1 MIKKK
6 ENTRIFI
13 LVIFALVLSSL
24 SVFNRTNIS
33 IFFHNTYESLMS
45 RDPGFSS
52 SRNLVDKGG
61 NIDELSI
68 FERVNPL
75 ILNARSIFQHISND
89 SNKNLDN
96 IEILIKFKNYKK
108 ILDDRDSSLNKGFL
122 DNPLEVNGQI
132 KLGEEIYD
140 AKFRLKGDLYDH
152 WISNTRLS
160 LRVKLK
166 DGRTIYG
173 MNSFSIQKPRSRQ
186 HPYEQA
192 FQQVISQSSN
202 LSLNTRYAKVILN
215 GQDWGIMNIEEH
227 FSKEFLEKKQRKES
241 LIFRFSDDRKWKN
254 YEKTSHNIFS
264 PYLLSDNKL
273 HGTFYNS
280 KKYLENDH
288 YRKVFSYVMQERLLF
303 NHAHLYSIQEHMKL
317 FYSSLFWNSFHPL
330 ADHNSKYYFN
340 PFTLKLSPISSD
352 QEIFTSLKEGFTDS
366 VKDYDFNLNYRQIFK
381 FSLSEG
387 SYDDSLLKSINGM
400 KDVEIYLNEFSEIFP
415 LDEFKDASILEKNQ
429 EIVINNKDN
438 LLDKLKT
445 ISENQYKYSNDI
457 VISDKQSQDLLDFIH
472 IRHFIDGSL
481 EFYNLLPFEVKIK
494 EILLDNQPIKIEEFK
509 VPGFNKDFYSP
520 LTISSDFI
528 GVFDNRID
536 IVSVFK
542 GEERKTK
549 VYPTMIK
556 EVFNPLIKKTSLD
569 LDFLE
574 EKKTNDFFIKKGEWF
589 IDSPLVI
596 NGDLSIQAGT
606 KLIFSEDSYLIVQ
619 GSINFNGLENEEI
632 EFLPKDKNWKGFYL
646 ISEKDNKS
654 FIKNLKVRNTSA
666 TQVGILNLTGGFT
679 IYNSDILIENLYFQ
693 DSIAEDSI
701 NIVNSLVDINNLNI
715 QRSISD
721 GLDCDFCDGAI
732 KNSYVSQIGGDAIDF
747 SGSNMQIQGI
757 KIHDVKDKAISV
769 GEKSF
774 IRVYDGEFTNIGVGI
789 ASKDSS
795 ETYLS
800 NSQIRDFELFA
811 AMTYQKKMIFGS
823 ESNLYLINTDIFGE
837 NPFRSQKGTNLFVD
851 AVKISE
857 SDLNVEQMYSQGVMK
872 K

>member
-1 MIKKK
+1 
-6 ENTRIFI
+6 
-13 LVIFALVLSSL
+13 
-24 SVFNRTNIS
+24 
-33 IFFHNTYESLMS
+33 
-45 RDPGFSS
+45 
-52 SRNLVDKGG
+52 
-61 NIDELSI
+61 
-68 FERVNPL
+68 
-75 ILNARSIFQHISND
+75 
-89 SNKNLDN
+89 
-96 IEILIKFKNYKK
+96 
-108 ILDDRDSSLNKGFL
+108 
-122 DNPLEVNGQI
+122 
-132 KLGEEIYD
+132 
-140 AKFRLKGDLYDH
+140 
-152 WISNTRLS
+152 
-160 LRVKLK
+160 
-166 DGRTIYG
+166 
-173 MNSFSIQKPRSRQ
+173 
-186 HPYEQA
+186 
-192 FQQVISQSSN
+192 
-202 LSLNTRYAKVILN
+202 
-215 GQDWGIMNIEEH
+215 
-227 FSKEFLEKKQRKES
+227 
-241 LIFRFSDDRKWKN
+241 
-254 YEKTSHNIFS
+254 
-264 PYLLSDNKL
+264 
-273 HGTFYNS
+273 
-280 KKYLENDH
+280 
-288 YRKVFSYVMQERLLF
+288 
-303 NHAHLYSIQEHMKL
+303 
-317 FYSSLFWNSFHPL
+317 
-330 ADHNSKYYFN
+330 
-340 PFTLKLSPISSD
+340 
-352 QEIFTSLKEGFTDS
+352 
-366 VKDYDFNLNYRQIFK
+366 
-381 FSLSEG
+381 
-387 SYDDSLLKSINGM
+387 M

-494 EILLDNQPIKIEEFK
+494 EILLDNQPVKIEEFK
-509 VPGFNKDFYSP
+509 VPGFNKDLYSP
-520 LTISSDFI
+520 LTISTDLI

-549 VYPTMIK
+549 VYPSMIK

-574 EKKTNDFFIKKGEWF
+574 EKKTNDFFIKKGEWL
-589 IDSPLVI
+589 IDSPLII

-679 IYNSDILIENLYFQ
+679 IYNSDIVIENLYFQ

-795 ETYLS
+795 EAYLS

-851 AVKISE
+851 TVKISE
-857 SDLNVEQMYSQGVMK
+857 SDLNVEQIYSQGVMK